1 MRKLHPL
8 FISSLMMLALL
19 LTAPA
24 DTARTFLDAA
34 IGYRADRMLTVGDQ
48 HFPGKMIAIPGHQR
62 HEQTIAGLQQVAIFD
77 FGAQRGYFIIPAVTA
92 YLDFPIG
99 PALHELG
106 DPHTIGA
113 PEGRAEVDGVA
124 TTRYRIARVAP
135 DGTRIEGTVW
145 LTGEGIPMRGD
156 GAVIESNGKRTPVS
170 WELSKLQEGP
180 QDPKLF
186 APPTGYFRLP
196 ATALP
201 GFLGGAPQ

>member
-1 MRKLHPL
+1 MARVARPVLL
-8 FISSLMMLALL
+8 LLVLL

-24 DTARTFLDAA
+24 DAARTLLDAA
-34 IGYRADRMLTVGDQ
+34 VGYRADRLLTVGEQ
-48 HFPGKMIAIPGHQR
+48 HFPGKLIAIPGHQR

-77 FGAQRGYFIIPAVTA
+77 FGAARGYFIIPAVTA

-99 PALHELG
+99 PALHELS
-106 DPHTIGA
+106 DPHAIGA
-113 PEGRAEVDGVA
+113 PDGRAEVDGIA
-124 TTRYRIARVAP
+124 TTKYRIARVAP

-156 GAVIESNGKRTPVS
+156 GAVIESNGRRTPVS
-170 WELSKLQEGP
+170 WELSNLQEGP

-186 APPTGYFRLP
+186 APPAGYFRLP